1 MEKGETLWGKWK
13 VLAGLSYMLLPLEV
27 GSYISGQTRDHMQLT
42 DLFYIS

>member
-27 GSYISGQTRDHMQLT
+27 GSYISGHTRDHMQLT